1 MYKKIKFI
9 ITAFSIIGLLTTLSA
24 KMETGDNASHAFM
37 HTNAFDENIRHTAFS
52 PEAGNTTSFYADGL
66 PVETAYTDSAVII
79 RYPKSGDDINM
90 ALDHIMLA
98 IGADELEELGTP
110 GQGNARIPYPVGMDK
125 KAAEDTI
132 WTLALSGEFGY

>member
-37 HTNAFDENIRHTAFS
+37 HTNAFDENIRYTAFS

-66 PVETAYTDSAVII
+66 PVEVAYTASDMII
-79 RYPKSGDDINM
+79 
-90 ALDHIMLA
+90 
-98 IGADELEELGTP
+98 
-110 GQGNARIPYPVGMDK
+110 
-125 KAAEDTI
+125 
-132 WTLALSGEFGY
+132 